1 MCFKYYKET
10 KKLNITK
17 TQKNVSNLF
26 HKKHNNKKT
35 KKICF
40 DLIDP
45 KMIQKRETYFYTN
58 LGFPVNLFSQFIKI
72 TPLYIV

>member
-17 TQKNVSNLF
+17 TQKYVSNLF

-35 KKICF
+35 KKNKKICF

-58 LGFPVNLFSQFIKI
+58 LGFPVKLFSQFIK
-72 TPLYIV
+72 